1 MECCE
6 IEDDEGLLIMIVK
19 NKIVILEEFFG
30 WVLEENEMLKLL
42 KEIVEVDLVNV
53 NEEIM
58 WFGV

>member
-58 WFGV
+58 WFGI